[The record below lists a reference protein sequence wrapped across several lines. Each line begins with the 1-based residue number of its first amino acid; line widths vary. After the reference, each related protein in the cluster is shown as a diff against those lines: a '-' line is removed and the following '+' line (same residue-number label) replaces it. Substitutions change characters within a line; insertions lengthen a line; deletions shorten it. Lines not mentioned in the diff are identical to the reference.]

1 MKRFIPL
8 LALFAAGMVVSFAVA
23 APPPGHG
30 PPTGSSSTTTH
41 GKSGEH
47 AKSQAKCRPM
57 NLKGTVA
64 DGTVALNVT
73 KADPHSSQLLNTTAN
88 LTVKGNVSVQAWSCG
103 AASGASSTAAPAL
116 FLRQLHVGGSPQQ
129 LGSTPGTTGS
139 TAGQCRPSNLKGTV
153 AGGAI
158 ALDVTKASGKN
169 AKQLA
174 GTTANLTVSGN
185 VSVQAWSCGA
195 TSSTG
200 GTTAPQTL
208 FLKQLHVGGSP
219 HNSGSTT
226 TTTGP

>member
-8 LALFAAGMVVSFAVA
+8 LALFAAGMVVSFAIA
-23 APPPGHG
+23 APPPGKG
-30 PPTGSSSTTTH
+30 KPTSSSSTSTTH

-47 AKSQAKCRPM
+47 GKSQAKCRPM

-64 DGTVALNVT
+64 DGMVALNVT

-103 AASGASSTAAPAL
+103 AASGASSTAPAL

-129 LGSTPGTTGS
+129 LGSTTGTTGT

-153 AGGAI
+153 AGGTI
-158 ALDVTKASGKN
+158 TLNVTQAAGPH
-169 AKQLA
+169 AKQL
-174 GTTANLTVSGN
+174 GDTATLQVSGK
-185 VSVQAWSCGA
+185 VSVQAWACGA
-195 TSSTG
+195 AG
-200 GTTAPQTL
+200 ANTAPTL
-208 FLKQLHVGGSP
+208 YLKQLHVGGSP
-219 HNSGSTT
+219 HNLGSTT